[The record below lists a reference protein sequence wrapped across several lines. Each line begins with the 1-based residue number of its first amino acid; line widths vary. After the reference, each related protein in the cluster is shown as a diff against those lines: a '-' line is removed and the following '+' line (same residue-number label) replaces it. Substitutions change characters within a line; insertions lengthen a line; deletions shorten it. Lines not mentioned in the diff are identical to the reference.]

1 MWDNSMRNSTDIML
15 ASAFEYELLNS
26 LQNEDAISKLEMNEH
41 DRGIVLAYLIERI
54 KQLKEIK

>member
-15 ASAFEYELLNS
+15 ASALEYELLNS
-26 LQNEDAISKLEMNEH
+26 LQNEDVISKLEMNEH